1 MAKKAQKEKTEIVG
15 KCADCFYA
23 RMISGVQKCRD
34 IEPYHPAY
42 IPPDPA
48 ECGRHITHE
57 EMAKKKAD
65 VAAKKVAEEK
75 AKKAAEEAAK
85 KKAGMAQK

>member
-34 IEPYHPAY
+34 IEPYRPAY

-48 ECGRHITHE
+48 ECGRHITPE
-57 EMAKKKAD
+57 GAAKRKAEKKAVEAKAKAEAEAKKK
-65 VAAKKVAEEK
+65 
-75 AKKAAEEAAK
+75 
-85 KKAGMAQK
+85 